1 MDVHKESISIAVM
14 NSAGKIVMECV
25 IETKASTILQFIHGL
40 RGDLHVTFEEGTWAA
55 WLYDLLKPHVT
66 EVVVCNPR
74 KNALLKDGSKSD
86 RIDARKLA
94 ELLYMK
100 KLKPVYH
107 GEHGLRMLK
116 ELSRSYLTITK
127 DLGRVMNR
135 LKALYRSWAIP
146 CAGDEVYAP
155 RHRSEWLSKITEAG
169 VRRRAELYYQQLDAL
184 RLLRQQARKEL
195 LAEGKKHKRAKLLRQ
210 IPGIGPLR
218 AAQLVA
224 LMQTPHRFR
233 TKRQLWTY
241 SGLGLETHDS
251 AQYRVVEGQLQR
263 SKKPVTL
270 RGLNENHNHDLKD
283 IFKGAAMRASTAAG
297 PLRDFY
303 EALLAKGR
311 KPTMAR
317 LTLARKI
324 AAITLIVW
332 KKEVRFDANYL
343 KHKQL
348 ERLWQRVRSTW
359 GTILAVAVGFLR
371 RSDSRG
377 SIHRKSQAR
386 ASNTRVSDFTLCP
399 LGQSKKAIGHE
410 SPIGPCV
417 ATHQVDNRQA

>member
-1 MDVHKESISIAVM
+1 MLNTKYIGMDIHKETISIAVL
-14 NSAGKIVMECV
+14 SAGGKVVMECV

-40 RGDLHVTFEEGTWAA
+40 RGDLHVTFEEGTWAG

-66 EVVVCNPR
+66 ELVVCNPR
-74 KNALLKDGSKSD
+74 KNALLKEGSKSD

-94 ELLYMK
+94 ELLYMR
-100 KLKPVYH
+100 KLSSVYH

-135 LKALYRSWAIP
+135 LKALCRGWAIP
-146 CAGDEVYAP
+146 CAGTQVYAP
-155 RHRSEWLSKITEAG
+155 RYRSEWLSKISEAG

-184 RLLRQQARKEL
+184 RLVRQQARKEL
-195 LAEGKKHKRAKLLRQ
+195 LVEARKHRATKLLRQ

-218 AAQLVA
+218 AAHLVA
-224 LMQTPHRFR
+224 VMQTPHRFR

-263 SKKPVTL
+263 SKKPVKL
-270 RGLNENHNHDLKD
+270 RGLNQDHNHDLKD
-283 IFKGAAMRASTAAG
+283 IFKGAATRASSSSG
-297 PLRDFY
+297 PFHDFY
-303 EALLAKGR
+303 EHLLAQGR

-332 KKEVRFDANYL
+332 KKEVRFDASYL
-343 KHKQL
+343 
-348 ERLWQRVRSTW
+348 
-359 GTILAVAVGFLR
+359 
-371 RSDSRG
+371 
-377 SIHRKSQAR
+377 KSQA
-386 ASNTRVSDFTLCP
+386 A
-399 LGQSKKAIGHE
+399 
-410 SPIGPCV
+410 
-417 ATHQVDNRQA
+417 